1 MDIIPN
7 KHDHRTISYHWH
19 KYYLLVCDVY
29 SKYSMLLG
37 MKDDK
42 ASSVVEAL
50 NSWIATHQCMPTFY
64 PGFLQNVRSDAGT
77 AFTSKEFIEAC
88 EEQHIRF
95 SHAAPR
101 HQEMNGLA
109 ERTWQSLRELAFS
122 MMTHAQVGDEF
133 YNYALQHAW
142 KVFNCLPV
150 RGLEIEGR
158 PATPLECSL
167 VTSPVC
173 PSSRCYSAQLLST
186 LETRRMMKNMSGP
199 GRTLLNV
206 VSRVSTLA
214 SAQGVKDG

>member
-1 MDIIPN
+1 
-7 KHDHRTISYHWH
+7 
-19 KYYLLVCDVY
+19 
-29 SKYSMLLG
+29 

-64 PGFLQNVRSDAGT
+64 PGFLQNVRSDAVT
-77 AFTSKEFIEAC
+77 VFASKEFIEAC
-88 EEQHIRF
+88 EEQHIKF

-122 MMTHAQVGDEF
+122 MMRHAQVGDEF
-133 YNYALQHAW
+133 YDYALQHAW

-158 PATPLECSL
+158 PATPFEMFIGDKPCLSKFK
-167 VTSPVC
+167 VFSV
-173 PSSRCYSAQLLST
+173 QLFSILKTKRTMRNVS
-186 LETRRMMKNMSGP
+186 EP
-199 GRTLLNV
+199 G
-206 VSRVSTLA
+206 
-214 SAQGVKDG
+214 KHC